1 MTRNV
6 GKTCA
11 FIVTIYTAVWVKLL
25 FYPWTLPVKTFL
37 ALPVVLLATVA
48 LYAAFT
54 VIKGVITFNRSQ
66 NALDDLMKE
75 LKMAQVAL
83 KRAGFDFDKFKIP
96 TQ

>member
-1 MTRNV
+1 M
-6 GKTCA
+6 
-11 FIVTIYTAVWVKLL
+11 
-25 FYPWTLPVKTFL
+25 
-37 ALPVVLLATVA
+37 ATVA

-66 NALDDLMKE
+66 NALDDLMKVKLSIRQIHTFQE